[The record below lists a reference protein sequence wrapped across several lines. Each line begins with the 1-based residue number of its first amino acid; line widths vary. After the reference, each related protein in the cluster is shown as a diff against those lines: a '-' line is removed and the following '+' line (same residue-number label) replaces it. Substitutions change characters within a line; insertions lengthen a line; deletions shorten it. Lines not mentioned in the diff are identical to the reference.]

1 MKVQKNSPLDI
12 LLFTSFVVSVAMT
25 PWINSDSL
33 IIPKL
38 VILFA
43 GASFLSPRV
52 FLIFQVLKKDLFS
65 RLLTA
70 VLLLYLVQLVLVI
83 VNSDA
88 PIEQQIYGRTGR
100 GLGLI
105 TELSLLIFSLISIIF
120 IKKESISSIIK
131 FLLIACLVSTIYS
144 IAQRFNLDIFDW
156 NTRTNGIIGTL
167 GNPNFQSS
175 FAAISLVP
183 ALVYFGTEKRNMFK
197 TLFLVLPLILVIYFA
212 QSTQGYVASF
222 ISLTLYVTLYFW
234 YKNKRIFYFAISG
247 AFVSALLILQ
257 GILNSGPLSSF
268 LYKYSIQSRG
278 EMLRNSMSVAKDHP
292 ITGVGLDSLGDYYL
306 MYKDQRTVV
315 GVNEFT
321 DHAHNSIV
329 NYAATG
335 GFPLATLHILIIMI
349 TLFSA
354 ISLIIKTKNFD
365 RKLIALIC
373 SWVCYLSQ
381 SIISP
386 ATIALLTWNSIFTG
400 AIIGLYIKMNNT
412 EFQVGTS
419 YHNNNIVA
427 KPVGIFLLFISLII
441 TYPYFNVDKIQA
453 DSAKLGDIN
462 LAIKSATTFPESTL
476 RYARLGGALVDAGLA
491 PQALELGRSA
501 AKFNPNAASAWGLI
515 LVNNLATQSERELAL
530 MQLKRLDPT
539 NIEIK
544 NFIIP

>member
-1 MKVQKNSPLDI
+1 
-12 LLFTSFVVSVAMT
+12 MT

-38 VILFA
+38 IVLFA
-43 GASFLSPRV
+43 GASFLLPRV
-52 FLIFQVLKKDLFS
+52 FLIFHVLKKDLFS
-65 RLLTA
+65 RLFTA
-70 VLLLYLVQLVLVI
+70 ILVLYLVQLVLVF
-83 VNSDA
+83 VNSDS

-105 TELSLLIFSLISIIF
+105 TELSLIVFLLTAIIF
-120 IKKESISSIIK
+120 IKKEFISSIFK
-131 FLLIACLVSTIYS
+131 FLLMACIISTLYS
-144 IAQRFNLDIFDW
+144 IAQRFNLDFFDW

-197 TLFLVLPLILVIYFA
+197 TLFLVMPLILVIYIA

-222 ISLTLYVTLYFW
+222 ISLTLYVTLFFW
-234 YKNKRIFYFAISG
+234 YKNRKIFYFAIFG
-247 AFVSALLILQ
+247 AFVSGFLIFQ
-257 GILNSGPLSSF
+257 GMLNRGPLSSF
-268 LYKYSIQSRG
+268 LYKVSIQSRG
-278 EMLRNSMSVAKDHP
+278 EMLRNSFSIAKDHP
-292 ITGVGLDSLGDYYL
+292 IAGVGLDSLGDYYL
-306 MYKDQRTVV
+306 MYKDQRTVT
-315 GVNEFT
+315 GINEFT

-329 NYAATG
+329 NYAAIG
-335 GFPLATLHILIIMI
+335 GFPLATLHILIVGF

-354 ISLIIKTKNFD
+354 IALIIRTKNFD

-373 SWVCYLSQ
+373 SWVCFLSQ
-381 SIISP
+381 SMISP

-400 AIIGLYIKMNNT
+400 AIIGLYIKLDKT
-412 EFQVGTS
+412 ELQVRS
-419 YHNNNIVA
+419 SANYYNILF
-427 KPVGIFLLFISLII
+427 KPVGIFLLFISLIV
-441 TYPYFNVDKIQA
+441 TYPYFNVDRIQA
-453 DSAKLGDIN
+453 DSAKLGDVN
-462 LAIKSATTFPESTL
+462 LAIKSATTFPESTI
-476 RYARLGGALVDAGLA
+476 RYARIGGALVDAGLA
-491 PQALELGRSA
+491 PQALEIGRSA

-515 LVNNLATQSERELAL
+515 LVNNLATRSERELAL